1 MNEDQLYDLINQL
14 NTKEVIRESSK
25 SIKWHAC
32 QLIEKIN
39 DISVFDILIKIIK
52 ENQQKKNK
60 NIRNAAYYI
69 IGIVLKHNFSN
80 EVCQFLI
87 HQLEKEEDKNIISNI
102 LSLLSNIVIP
112 YYIDIRIIATLA
124 KHDKWQIRN
133 NAIIALGS
141 SASKIS
147 REALLY
153 YINQDDEKKYKYEII
168 YANSSLSKIGIR
180 EDINFLEK
188 HINSRIPDIRYSAR
202 LAIENIKI
210 THNTFQ

>member
-1 MNEDQLYDLINQL
+1 M
-14 NTKEVIRESSK
+14 K
-25 SIKWHAC
+25 
-32 QLIEKIN
+32 KIN

-60 NIRNAAYYI
+60 NIRNAAYYT
-69 IGIVLKHNFSN
+69 IGTVLKHNFSD

-112 YYIDIRIIATLA
+112 YYIDIRIIATLT
-124 KHDKWQIRN
+124 KHDKWKIRN

-153 YINQDDEKKYKYEII
+153 YINQDDEKNI
-168 YANSSLSKIGIR
+168 NMRLSMQIV
-180 EDINFLEK
+180 
-188 HINSRIPDIRYSAR
+188 H
-202 LAIENIKI
+202 
-210 THNTFQ
+210 